1 MKKNEII
8 NYDTFI
14 NYMNMDKLTKEE
26 ELEIK
31 EYQDHMEDSLKY
43 KQYLV
48 GEHKEETDK
57 YTRVLNEALED
68 IDTYGEKIQVSQIQK
83 KALDKYSQTLENAKE
98 FNNEKQN
105 KENQLRL
112 KKEKKSGYVNAF
124 YVVLTTL
131 LTGIAMGIAIYFT
144 K

>member
-1 MKKNEII
+1 MKENEII

-68 IDTYGEKIQVSQIQK
+68 IDTYGEKMKVSQIQK